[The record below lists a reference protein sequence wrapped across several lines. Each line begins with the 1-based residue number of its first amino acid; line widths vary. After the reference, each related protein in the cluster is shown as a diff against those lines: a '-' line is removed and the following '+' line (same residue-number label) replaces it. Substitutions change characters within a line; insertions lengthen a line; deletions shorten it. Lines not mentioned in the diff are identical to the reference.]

1 MESPTGGILLM
12 DNVYLYMRWEDGF
25 QMFCLILFGCLGRP
39 GCQALPK
46 LGSRVPSV
54 AKIR

>member
-1 MESPTGGILLM
+1 M

-25 QMFCLILFGCLGRP
+25 QMFYLFMFESLGRP

-46 LGSRVPSV
+46 LESRVPSV
-54 AKIR
+54 AKIK